1 MKTCLNIK
9 SILANFNNLMVNFD
23 RKCLRAIVIFLLLKR
38 DSEGTPMYN
47 LFQST
52 CSKT

>member
-23 RKCLRAIVIFLLLKR
+23 RKCLRAIAIFFSVEK
-38 DSEGTPMYN
+38 E
-47 LFQST
+47 Q
-52 CSKT
+52 